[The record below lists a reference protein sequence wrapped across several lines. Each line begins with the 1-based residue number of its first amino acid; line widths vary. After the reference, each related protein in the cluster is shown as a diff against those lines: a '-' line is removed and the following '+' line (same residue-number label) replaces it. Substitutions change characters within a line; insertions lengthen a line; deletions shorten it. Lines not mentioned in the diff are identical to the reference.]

1 MAITRQDCVALDDA
15 DALAALRQRFVLP
28 DNVIYLD
35 GNSLGALP
43 ATFPHGSRAIVDARM
58 GHPD

>member
-1 MAITRQDCVALDDA
+1 MSLLTRDHCLQLDRD
-15 DALAALRQRFVLP
+15 DPLAEFRNDFILP

-43 ATFPHGSRAIVDARM
+43 GLSL
-58 GHPD
+58 